1 MAFLVLFFIVALSL
15 CVVGLIVIA
24 LAAIW
29 ESVREENCKN
39 SNEKRA
45 LKTIDWTA
53 WSEASAR
60 STWRS
65 CRSCYA
71 SPDSIMRY
79 FRSRVL
85 RRCSCCDCPYHQHN
99 ETARSDVFQRGH
111 GTVPAVPSL
120 AIVPVSRYLCNGSLD
135 EYRLDFCRHSYLS
148 SRRMWRIGE
157 H

>member
-29 ESVREENCKN
+29 ESLREINVAKLPELLRK
-39 SNEKRA
+39 SRLDHA
-45 LKTIDWTA
+45 Q
-53 WSEASAR
+53 
-60 STWRS
+60 
-65 CRSCYA
+65 
-71 SPDSIMRY
+71 